1 MGILHGQDKH
11 DLLLERLSC
20 KREFDG
26 EACFA
31 TLLSY
36 AEKYGIKVVC
46 TTDRDE
52 YPFGWD
58 GKTLRIES
66 ESAYRRSYDMAHEL
80 AHWILAPTE
89 RRVLKEFG
97 LGQGFSTHEIRA
109 AEEAMAVTD
118 DEALEEEVLA
128 CILSGLILYDLGA
141 DTFNESSNTNLI
153 MEKEEFL
160 GIGMK
165 YTFVGDSIF
174 GSCKN
179 PAIWINRVEWLIS
192 QGLITHDLHMRWD
205 QVK

>member
-1 MGILHGQDKH
+1 MSILHGQDKH
-11 DLLLERLSC
+11 DLLLERLTC

-58 GKTLRIES
+58 GHTLRIES
-66 ESAYRRSYDMAHEL
+66 ESAYRRSYDLAHEL
-80 AHWILAPTE
+80 AHWVLASAD
-89 RRVLKEFG
+89 RRALKEFG
-97 LGQGFSTHEIRA
+97 LGPGFSTYEIEIARK
-109 AEEAMAVTD
+109 AMTVTE

-128 CILSGLILYDLGA
+128 CILSSLILYDLGA
-141 DTFNESSNTNLI
+141 DTFNESIHTNLI
-153 MEKEEFL
+153 QEKEEFL
-160 GIGMK
+160 GTRTK
-165 YTFVGDSIF
+165 YSFVGDSIF

-179 PAIWINRVEWLIS
+179 PAIWIDRINWLIS
-192 QGLITHDLHMRWD
+192 QDLITHDLHMRWD